1 MNLDSTRV
9 NSASPIILY
18 AIGSLVLG
26 GSEKQM
32 ALLIKHLDQL
42 NFNCHLFVLQPVGP
56 LKSFLRKTNVK
67 IYDGGY
73 LSDKSVV
80 AKILLLLR
88 AQMRLCRVIWKI
100 RPDILHAYLP
110 LTNFM
115 GALAGRILKV
125 PLIITS
131 KRALGTHQGR
141 YRGSRIFDIA
151 SFRLS
156 NWVTVN
162 SKAVGADTIKRDR
175 GNADKIRLI
184 YNGVKLT
191 ECTFESFKRRKIRAA
206 LHLDPA
212 KKIIIT
218 VANLIPYKGHI
229 DLLKA
234 ASLVTEQYSNS
245 LCLLVGEDRGIRSNL
260 VELAQKLG
268 IVNHIIFLDRRD
280 DISDLMAASDI
291 SVLPSHE
298 EGFSNVV
305 LESMAAGLPV
315 VATRVGGNPE
325 AIINGETGW
334 LVPPKLP
341 EKLGMKI
348 VDLLNDPAKA
358 NKWGQAGRRRVE
370 QFFSDKRMVAE
381 HIKLYRNGLAVKNLR
396 PR

>member
-1 MNLDSTRV
+1 MNQENTRV
-9 NSASPIILY
+9 KSANPIILY

-42 NFNCHLFVLQPVGP
+42 NFNCHLFVLQPFGP
-56 LKSFLRKTNVK
+56 LINSMRTTNVK

-73 LSDKSVV
+73 LSEKSAV
-80 AKILLLLR
+80 AKILSLLL
-88 AQMRLCRVIWKI
+88 AQLRLCRVIWKI
-100 RPDILHAYLP
+100 RPDIIHAYLP

-115 GALAGRILKV
+115 GSVAGRILKV

-131 KRALGTHQGR
+131 KRALGTYQDR
-141 YRGSRIFDIA
+141 YRGSRIFDIT

-156 NWVTVN
+156 TRVTVN
-162 SKAVGADTIKRDR
+162 SKAVGEDTIKRDR

-184 YNGVKLT
+184 YNGVELT
-191 ECTFESFKRRKIRAA
+191 EFTSGNFKRIKIREA
-206 LHLDPA
+206 LHIDPD

-218 VANLIPYKGHI
+218 IANLIPYKGHI

-234 ASLVTEQYSNS
+234 ATLVTEQFPGSQF
-245 LCLLVGEDRGIRSNL
+245 LLVGEDRGVRSNL
-260 VELAQKLG
+260 VKLAQELG
-268 IVNHIIFLDRRD
+268 IVNHILFLDRRD

-291 SVLPSHE
+291 SVLSSHE

-325 AIINGETGW
+325 AIIDGMTGW
-334 LVPPKLP
+334 IVPPRNP
-341 EKLGMKI
+341 EALANKI
-348 VDLLNDPAKA
+348 VDLLNDPQKA
-358 NKWGQAGRRRVE
+358 RRWGELGKIRIKENFLVE
-370 QFFSDKRMVAE
+370 KMVDE
-381 HIKLYRNGLAVKNLR
+381 HLKLYNSAGLKNAS
-396 PR
+396 

>member
-1 MNLDSTRV
+1 MNQEKARV
-9 NSASPIILY
+9 NSTHPIILF

-32 ALLIKHLDQL
+32 VLLINHLYQL
-42 NFNCHLFVLQPVGP
+42 NFNCHLFVLQSSGP
-56 LKSFLRKTNVK
+56 LKNFLRKTNVK

-73 LSDKSVV
+73 LSEKSVV

-88 AQMRLCRVIWKI
+88 AQLRLCRVIWKI
-100 RPDILHAYLP
+100 RPDIIHAYLP

-115 GALAGRILKV
+115 GSVAGRLLKV

-131 KRALGTHQGR
+131 KRALGTHQDR
-141 YRGSRIFDIA
+141 YRGSRICDIT

-156 NWVTVN
+156 TWITVN
-162 SKAVGADTIKRDR
+162 SKAVGEDTIKRDR
-175 GNADKIRLI
+175 GNADKMRLI
-184 YNGVKLT
+184 YNGVKLDEFAYET
-191 ECTFESFKRRKIRAA
+191 FKRKKIREG
-206 LHLDPA
+206 LHLGPE

-234 ASLVTEQYSNS
+234 ATRVTQKFSDSLF
-245 LCLLVGEDRGIRSNL
+245 LLVGEDRGIRNNL
-260 VELAQKLG
+260 VKLAQELKV
-268 IVNHIIFLDRRD
+268 VNHILFVDRRD

-325 AIINGETGW
+325 AIIDGTTGW
-334 LVPPKLP
+334 LVPPHNPKELAN
-341 EKLGMKI
+341 KI
-348 VDLLNDPAKA
+348 VDLLNDPQKAKR
-358 NKWGQAGRRRVE
+358 WGELGKIRIKENFLVE
-370 QFFSDKRMVAE
+370 MMVE
-381 HIKLYRNGLAVKNLR
+381 GHLKLYNSAGLKNAL
-396 PR
+396 

>member
-1 MNLDSTRV
+1 MNQENTRV
-9 NSASPIILY
+9 KSANPIILY

-56 LKSFLRKTNVK
+56 LNKFLRTTNVK

-73 LSDKSVV
+73 LSEKSTV

-88 AQMRLCRVIWKI
+88 AQIRLCRIILKI
-100 RPDILHAYLP
+100 RPDIIHAYLP

-115 GALAGRILKV
+115 GSVAGRILKV

-131 KRALGTHQGR
+131 KRALGTYQDR
-141 YRGSRIFDIA
+141 YRGSRIFDIT

-156 NWVTVN
+156 TRVTVN
-162 SKAVGADTIKRDR
+162 SKAVGEDTIKRDR

-184 YNGVKLT
+184 YNGVELT
-191 ECTFESFKRRKIRAA
+191 EFTSGNFKRIKIREA
-206 LHLDPA
+206 LHIDPD

-218 VANLIPYKGHI
+218 IANLIPYKGHI

-234 ASLVTEQYSNS
+234 ATLVTEQFPGSQF
-245 LCLLVGEDRGIRSNL
+245 LLVGEDRGVRSNL
-260 VELAQKLG
+260 VKLAQELG
-268 IVNHIIFLDRRD
+268 IVNHILFLDRRD

-291 SVLPSHE
+291 SVISSHE

-325 AIINGETGW
+325 AIIDGMTGW
-334 LVPPKLP
+334 IVPPRNP
-341 EKLGMKI
+341 EALANKI
-348 VDLLNDPAKA
+348 VDLLNDPQKA
-358 NKWGQAGRRRVE
+358 RRWGELGKIRIKENFLVE
-370 QFFSDKRMVAE
+370 KMVDE
-381 HIKLYRNGLAVKNLR
+381 HLKLYNSAGLKNAS
-396 PR
+396 

>member
-1 MNLDSTRV
+1 MNQENTGI
-9 NSASPIILY
+9 NSANPIILF
-18 AIGSLVLG
+18 AVGSLVLG

-42 NFNCHLFVLQPVGP
+42 NFNCHLFVLQPFGP
-56 LKSFLRKTNVK
+56 IKNFLRTTNVK

-73 LSDKSVV
+73 LSEKSAI
-80 AKILLLLR
+80 AKTLLLLR
-88 AQMRLCRVIWKI
+88 AQLRLCRVIRKI
-100 RPDILHAYLP
+100 RPDIIHAYLP

-115 GALAGRILKV
+115 GSVAGRILKV

-131 KRALGTHQGR
+131 KRALGTHQDR

-162 SKAVGADTIKRDR
+162 SKAVGEDTIKRDR

-191 ECTFESFKRRKIRAA
+191 EFASGNFKRRKIREA
-206 LHLDPA
+206 LHLDPD

-218 VANLIPYKGHI
+218 LANLIPYKGHI

-234 ASLVTEQYSNS
+234 AALVSEQLPDN
-245 LCLLVGEDRGIRSNL
+245 LFLLVGEDRGVRSNL
-260 VELAQKLG
+260 VKLAQKLG
-268 IVNHIIFLDRRD
+268 IVNHILFMDRRD

-325 AIINGETGW
+325 AIIDGQTGW
-334 LVPPKLP
+334 LVPPKQP
-341 EKLGMKI
+341 EELALKI
-348 VDLLNDPAKA
+348 IDLLNDPIKA
-358 NKWGQAGRRRVE
+358 GEWGETGRHRVK
-370 QFFSDKRMVAE
+370 QNFSYKRMVDE
-381 HIKLYRNGLAVKNLR
+381 YIKLYDFSFSQKKPG
-396 PR
+396 